1 MTVDQIDLLIRDWP
15 HYLAAALLVLIRL
28 SGLIAFAPP
37 FNSAAISPRIKAGFA
52 VSVSVMLA
60 PWVTVVPG
68 ARAVPD
74 MWGVLSELCVGLT
87 FGITLAFLNEALQF
101 AGTLMGM
108 QFSFSLVNL
117 LDPNSMIETPVLGQ
131 MLGWLGILVVI
142 GAGLDRVLLAAVAHS
157 FATVP
162 VGTAILRATT
172 ATALSS
178 MAAGIF
184 LSGVQLASP
193 LIAAAL
199 TVEVAI
205 SLVSRMAPQLPAMIV
220 SIPLKTLICYV
231 ILIGSLA
238 LWPGWIER
246 HYVALLQSAAH
257 LVGVQ

>member
-1 MTVDQIDLLIRDWP
+1 
-15 HYLAAALLVLIRL
+15 
-28 SGLIAFAPP
+28 
-37 FNSAAISPRIKAGFA
+37 
-52 VSVSVMLA
+52 
-60 PWVTVVPG
+60 
-68 ARAVPD
+68 
-74 MWGVLSELCVGLT
+74 
-87 FGITLAFLNEALQF
+87 
-101 AGTLMGM
+101 MGM

-257 LVGVQ
+257 LVGAQ